1 MNEWRYIYSS
11 VKGTSHSAS
20 GTPCQ
25 DYASCRDWP
34 EKGIFAA
41 VVADGAGSASH
52 AEQGAALACSVALSL
67 IEDYLQEDSPLSEFS
82 QDQAEAW
89 TAQIAEKISKEAQAA
104 GLSPRDFACTFLMAV
119 VGETSG
125 FFLQVGDGAIVV
137 ALEEDYTPVFWPQSG
152 EYVNATYFVTDQ
164 EVIQHL
170 QFKVLVE
177 SISEVALLS
186 DGLQMLA
193 LQFSEKSAY
202 TPFFRP
208 MFAQLAL
215 ASVGH
220 AEQLSLPLANFLNS
234 EPVNSRTDDDKTLVL
249 ATLRQPVLSIP
260 IAVST
265 SETL

>member
-1 MNEWRYIYSS
+1 MNEWRYIYAS
-11 VKGTSHSAS
+11 VKGTSHDES

-25 DYASCRDWP
+25 DYASCRNWS

-52 AEQGAALACSVALSL
+52 AEQGATLACSVALSL
-67 IEDYLQEDSPLSEFS
+67 IEDYLQEDSSLSEFS

-89 TAQIAEKISKEAQAA
+89 TARIAEEIGKLAQEES
-104 GLSPRDFACTFLMAV
+104 LSSRDFACTFLMAV
-119 VGETSG
+119 VGKDSG

-137 ALEEDYTPVFWPQSG
+137 ALEEEYTPVFWPQSG

-170 QFKVLVE
+170 RFQVLVE
-177 SISEVALLS
+177 SITEVALLS

-193 LQFSEKSAY
+193 LQFSEQSAY

-215 ASVGH
+215 APVGN
-220 AEQLSLPLANFLNS
+220 AEQLSIALANFLNS
-234 EPVNSRTDDDKTLVL
+234 EPVNNRTDDDKTLVL
-249 ATLRQPVLSIP
+249 ATRRQPVLSIP
-260 IAVST
+260 IAVPA